1 VKGEK
6 WKVREER
13 DKVRGRMVKNGW
25 ICVQVQP
32 FFCNDY
38 GELIGNYSQILLVI
52 VKIMDLG

>member
-1 VKGEK
+1 MSWVY
-6 WKVREER
+6 
-13 DKVRGRMVKNGW
+13 KVRGGKVKNGW

-38 GELIGNYSQILLVI
+38 GELIGKYSQILLVI